1 LISKLLHRAEKYG
14 VSLDLPIAQVNDAE
28 MAVEQILAIA
38 AWASANEIDL
48 DSLLRQRARA
58 LMAQIQSNEAR

>member
-1 LISKLLHRAEKYG
+1 
-14 VSLDLPIAQVNDAE
+14 
-28 MAVEQILAIA
+28 MAVEQILAIT

-58 LMAQIQSNEAR
+58 LMAQIQSVEAR